1 MVIIIAVIATVAIIV
16 KVRGV
21 VGVTLSLTG
30 IGRLRC
36 HRLTLLIS
44 TNTTSEEISL

>member
-21 VGVTLSLTG
+21 VGVTIADRDRETALSPPHPPHQYKHH
-30 IGRLRC
+30 I
-36 HRLTLLIS
+36 
-44 TNTTSEEISL
+44 